1 MYGPTVGVNSS
12 RARMEVYS
20 PDIAFKTPTVGIAY
34 GDAYTAG
41 PANYDTEAV
50 TGAALQ
56 GPKISLDAPAAWE
69 RLQAPQ
75 GHFSTQ
81 APSDRSSIQTTS
93 DHKVHNNPAAYVRPG
108 KW

>member
-56 GPKISLDAPAAWE
+56 GPKISLDAPAASAF
-69 RLQAPQ
+69 RLPRDTSLPKLPRTGALSRRPAITR
-75 GHFSTQ
+75 F
-81 APSDRSSIQTTS
+81 TTT
-93 DHKVHNNPAAYVRPG
+93 PLLT
-108 KW
+108 